1 MATLH
6 QFMHCDHSR
15 PNGIGSQVMRMI
27 RIEHLDNWSIGLLA
41 LMKTKAEERAIVEED
56 MFNNADPYG
65 DCLCDACTKTNIPF

>member
-1 MATLH
+1 
-6 QFMHCDHSR
+6 
-15 PNGIGSQVMRMI
+15 MRMI

-65 DCLCDACTKTNIPF
+65 DCLCDACMKTTIPF